1 MPCRVRLV
9 LGLAVILAGT
19 AVAGAGLDDPG
30 NEIIRRTEEYI
41 SKLQELLELF
51 EEGAKSAERAFEQ
64 HQKLYGSGLVSKREL
79 EASRRALDDAR
90 ARIEEV
96 RNRLI
101 ASSILISEVRL
112 SQELEKSRLD
122 EQAVKDAVVF
132 YEGKA
137 AWKLADI
144 SRVEDFYLKR
154 FGYALP
160 VSALGQTTLHSRMG
174 FDHSG
179 AADVALHP
187 DSSEGLQLMEFLR
200 ACGFSFIAFREAMQD
215 SATGAHIH
223 IGPPSARIAIAGAPL
238 PASSD
243 KAGS

>member
-1 MPCRVRLV
+1 MHCRVRLL
-9 LGLAVILAGT
+9 LGLAVILAGA
-19 AVAGAGLDDPG
+19 AVAGAGPDDPG
-30 NEIIRRTEEYI
+30 NEVIRRTEEYI
-41 SKLQELLELF
+41 SKLQELLELY

-64 HQKLYGSGLVSKREL
+64 HQKLYSGGLVSSREL

-90 ARIEEV
+90 TRIEDARSRMV
-96 RNRLI
+96 

-112 SQELEKSRLD
+112 SQELEKNRQD
-122 EQAVKDAVVF
+122 EQAVKDTVVF
-132 YEGKA
+132 YAGKA

-144 SRVEDFYLKR
+144 SRVEDFYVKR
-154 FGYALP
+154 FGYPLP
-160 VSALGQTTLHSRMG
+160 VSALGQTALHARMG
-174 FDHSG
+174 FDHHD

-200 ACGFSFIAFREAMQD
+200 ACGFSFIAFREALQD

-238 PASSD
+238 PAPSD